1 MPSVCSSDRD
11 SETRDWRNLI
21 DPNPKLILT
30 RTILSKVASALTF
43 GWSDTSR
50 ARLAIRRTV
59 SSIASMILRMR
70 SSRLSAD
77 MPTSVLVIAPH
88 PDDETF
94 GCGGTVSVMV
104 RTGVVLHVAFLT
116 DGSASHPNHPVVT
129 PNEVAALRMAEAR
142 LATGILGVAW
152 DRVTFLG
159 AQDGALARL
168 CGDSLLRIVHAIA
181 ALISQL
187 KPEAILLPCRDDG
200 SSEHDAAF
208 RFVCTALE
216 KADLRP
222 RILEFPVWSWW
233 NPFMILKSLRMC
245 RKVWRVDLGNARDI
259 KARAMASYVS
269 QTLPIPPDTRA
280 ALPSGFESMFHG
292 PEEFVLE
299 R

>member
-1 MPSVCSSDRD
+1 MPSVCSSDRH
-11 SETRDWRNLI
+11 SEARDWRTLS
-21 DPNPKLILT
+21 DPNPKLSPARPAFL
-30 RTILSKVASALTF
+30 KVASALTL
-43 GWSDTSR
+43 GWSDTPR
-50 ARLAIRRTV
+50 ARLAIRRTA
-59 SSIASMILRMR
+59 SSIASIILRLR
-70 SSRLSAD
+70 SSRLSAE

-94 GCGGTVSVMV
+94 GCGGTISAMV
-104 RTGVVLHVAFLT
+104 RSGVLLHVAFLT
-116 DGSASHPNHPVVT
+116 DGSASHPNHPVFT
-129 PNEVAALRMAEAR
+129 PADVAALRASEAR
-142 LATGILGVAW
+142 LATQVLGVAW
-152 DRVTFLG
+152 NRVTFLG
-159 AQDGALARL
+159 AQDGELARL

-181 ALISQL
+181 ALTSRL

-208 RFVCTALE
+208 RLVCTALE
-216 KADLRP
+216 EADLRP

-233 NPFMILKSLRMC
+233 NPFLILKSLGMC

-280 ALPSGFESMFHG
+280 ALPLGFESMFSG
-292 PEEFVLE
+292 DKEFVLE